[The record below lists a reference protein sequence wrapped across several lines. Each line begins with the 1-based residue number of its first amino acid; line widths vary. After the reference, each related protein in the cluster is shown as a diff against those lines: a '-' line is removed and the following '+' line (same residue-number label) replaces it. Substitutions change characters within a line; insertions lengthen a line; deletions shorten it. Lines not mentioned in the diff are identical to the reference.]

1 MEKDGTAA
9 IIKEKTG
16 LVTDAYFS
24 GTKLKWILD
33 NVDGARQKAEAGELC
48 FGTVDSWLVWK
59 LTNGKVHVTDVSNA
73 SRTMIFNIHT
83 LEWDNDLLKK

>member
-1 MEKDGTAA
+1 M
-9 IIKEKTG
+9 
-16 LVTDAYFS
+16 VTDAYFS